1 MNLIG
6 AQKERIPIDTP
17 AQGSVRNSEIG
28 KNRVVKLVFSQQ
40 QFVNAGEKRARLGA
54 LDDTMIVSAANCN
67 RLADSELRQNR
78 RSD

>member
-1 MNLIG
+1 MQLV
-6 AQKERIPIDTP
+6 AAEKQWVPIHVP
-17 AQGSVRNSEIG
+17 AQRRVRNSEIG